1 MVGQIFASIFS
12 FALFM
17 FVVFIF
23 VTWFW
28 LLISVIQDL
37 FRRTDVGGFGTVL
50 WIIFLVL
57 LPYLGV
63 FIYLISQGSGMADRN
78 VAQMKKAQ
86 EDLRA
91 FVGISPADE
100 LAKLEKLK
108 ADGVLTADEHAR
120 LRARVIG

>member
-1 MVGQIFASIFS
+1 MLGQIFASIFS

-37 FRRTDVGGFGTVL
+37 FRRKDVGGFGKVL

-63 FIYLISQGSGMADRN
+63 FIYLITQGSSMAERN
-78 VAQMKKAQ
+78 VAQMKKTQ
-86 EDLRA
+86 EDMRA
-91 FVGISPADE
+91 FVGMSPADE

-108 ADGVLTADEHAR
+108 TDGVITADEYAR
-120 LRARVIG
+120 LRAKVIG